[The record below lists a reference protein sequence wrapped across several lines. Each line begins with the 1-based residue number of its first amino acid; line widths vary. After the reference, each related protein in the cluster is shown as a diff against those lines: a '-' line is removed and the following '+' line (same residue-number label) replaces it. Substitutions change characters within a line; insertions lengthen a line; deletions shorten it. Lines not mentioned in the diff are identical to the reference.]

1 MGQYKITGQ
10 FPAIHTFKQL
20 TNLKKQ
26 QQSFTLVFET
36 VYTRFPPGSVTCV
49 YLKKKKIKKNRYPVC
64 LFTVI
69 NVNALVVALMFFLH
83 VAFKLRS
90 L

>member
-20 TNLKKQ
+20 TNLKKKEK
-26 QQSFTLVFET
+26 SFTLVFET
-36 VYTRFPPGSVTCV
+36 VYTRFPPGSVTCM
-49 YLKKKKIKKNRYPVC
+49 YLKKKKKKNCYPVC

-69 NVNALVVALMFFLH
+69 NLNALDVALMFFLH